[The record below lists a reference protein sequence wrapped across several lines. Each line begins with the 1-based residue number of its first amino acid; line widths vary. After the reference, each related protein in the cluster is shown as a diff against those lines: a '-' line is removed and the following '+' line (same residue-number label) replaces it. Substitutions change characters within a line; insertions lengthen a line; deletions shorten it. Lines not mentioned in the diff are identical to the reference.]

1 MALGK
6 LLAIVL
12 DEAEYSI
19 RECNSIPTKCI
30 LTYMDTFLGDF
41 EESEI

>member
-12 DEAEYSI
+12 DEASI